1 MKKQTHNN
9 KKRSRIG
16 LFIRRIISG
25 VRIVKTKGR
34 VYPLQI
40 LMNWHFEKNDP
51 FKPNKFEERKGSV
64 DGIILLN
71 KPSLPYN
78 HIKRGKQTLLILT
91 KCLRVV
97 NYKNK
102 PHYEYGY
109 ALV

>member
-16 LFIRRIISG
+16 LVIRRIISG

-34 VYPLQI
+34 IYPVQVIKDTFLDKRH
-40 LMNWHFEKNDP
+40 LFEINR
-51 FKPNKFEERKGSV
+51 FKESNSTV

-78 HIKRGKQTLLILT
+78 HIKRGKQTLLIIT
-91 KCLRVV
+91 KCIRVV
-97 NYKNK
+97 NYKRK
-102 PHYEYGY
+102 PRYEYGY
-109 ALV
+109 ALL